1 MKYGWVLVE
10 LQKKINRIEDNIV
23 DYQQNKKW
31 IKYRNQQERIYNE
44 SRKENEMELSY
55 EEKERNCM
63 ASSNHDSISRSN
75 TIDNSMEIVV
85 LGRSRFLMFEMPQRT
100 KEDCVRQ
107 AIKELAERY
116 IEDTARIFDS

>member
-1 MKYGWVLVE
+1 
-10 LQKKINRIEDNIV
+10 
-23 DYQQNKKW
+23 
-31 IKYRNQQERIYNE
+31 
-44 SRKENEMELSY
+44 
-55 EEKERNCM
+55 M

-85 LGRSRFLMFEMPQRT
+85 LGRARFLMFEMPQRA

-116 IEDTARIFDS
+116 IEDTARIFDILIEDARKDFERTILKQL